1 MLGDPESASR
11 DNTGRSPLTMKINGP
26 GSIGRPPARP
36 NRVSRGGKGSEFSLR
51 IPSDS
56 PSTAPVSAAGS
67 MRPVE
72 ALLALQEVP
81 DATGG
86 RSRGIAHGTD
96 LLDRLDEIRL
106 ALLGGTI
113 PRDTLIALQ
122 RRVRAR
128 KRTIADAQLAE
139 ILDEIDL
146 RAAVELAKL
155 GITP

>member
-1 MLGDPESASR
+1 MLGSPVSASR

-36 NRVSRGGKGSEFSLR
+36 NRVARGGKGASFSR
-51 IPSDS
+51 QIPDES
-56 PSTAPVSAAGS
+56 PSTAPVSGS
-67 MRPVE
+67 GPMRPVE
-72 ALLALQEVP
+72 ALIALQEVP

-113 PRDTLIALQ
+113 PHDTLIALQ
-122 RRVRAR
+122 RRVGAR
-128 KRTIADAQLAE
+128 KRTMADARLAE
-139 ILDEIDL
+139 ILDEIDV

-155 GITP
+155 GIMP